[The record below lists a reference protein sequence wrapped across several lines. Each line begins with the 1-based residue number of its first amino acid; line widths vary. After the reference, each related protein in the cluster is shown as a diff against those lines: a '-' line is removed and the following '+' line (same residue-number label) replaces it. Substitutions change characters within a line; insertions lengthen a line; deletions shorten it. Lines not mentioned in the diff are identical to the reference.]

1 MKTFY
6 HLHFKSRRDFFG
18 GQRAVMFF
26 KNGYGVSVIAG
37 DHAYSDDN
45 TYELAVLKGNAK
57 NSELTYDTPITSDVL
72 GWQSPE
78 DITNAMAQ
86 VQALS

>member
-6 HLHFKSRRDFFG
+6 HLHFKSREYLG
-18 GQRAVMFF
+18 GTQARMFF
-26 KNGYGVSVIAG
+26 RNGYGVSVITGAG
-37 DHAYSDDN
+37 AYSDDN

-57 NSELTYDTPITSDVL
+57 DSELTYDTPITSDVL